1 MGVEYELGAQRKRRM
16 VATYGKAGRR
26 RLPNTI
32 FTPATASESLS
43 EEDPITASDKTV
55 ANYRPQSVSPPKP
68 ESPPVRFDSVE
79 RNRNTQTRPTP
90 FQNIANSDRK
100 RKASQVYK
108 PRERLQ
114 PVTDESEGGNL
125 SSAPQVR
132 RSRITEP
139 EIGLAAKS
147 SGRSGG
153 RERTGTQQRAPSDP
167 MDIEAVEPRLSSPPP
182 TPTPP
187 RVSKLTAKPSSHVLG
202 QKKSTNAPSGKSAQK
217 QPVQRQQQIP
227 LHLARKS
234 APKPKQSNAL
244 STSTLKEQSQR
255 LPVDKPLGPS
265 LAKKSRKRLIDALV
279 EQESSDDIAL
289 GEGAVDAQV
298 TSSQTMLSQSSNASD
313 LDSQSLLETPKPKTR
328 TAPATGTRT
337 FARSNSALKF
347 TYGQGRKVRE
357 EEDNL
362 LESLVLPE
370 ESSYSRRRLDLSG
383 PKKSIPAT
391 GTFDFDDDDG
401 TTGKSP
407 SSKLRGIHEL
417 RQAGANSRVAD
428 AMQDLVDQIGEPG
441 TGPSS
446 SRRAALLQV
455 AEKLRDKT
463 FIRQCR
469 DHGVE
474 SVMLKRIG
482 EEADTICGYL
492 ILSSLVAFI
501 VRGPPAHL
509 GQLLRT
515 EEAGPIFARL
525 LSMGEDIKK
534 VAKDRKSN
542 LSKRSQNSI
551 VAIENLLRELPIW
564 DGDEPSFISPRSLA
578 IKCLQLLIAQGVLI
592 GGDPTIFTEA
602 VTKHL
607 FEVLSDANNNPE
619 YWDYPKTARSI
630 ELCGALSVLDANAV
644 SIAVT
649 QDGNSEWA
657 IQYLP
662 IVADVFYTSLQTPAP
677 DAKILED
684 LILKLTINV
693 TNNNIAAPNVFASK
707 GLLLA
712 LASSI
717 SSNFNQALTL
727 IAQGTWAEGIIDSL
741 VLRLGILI
749 NFAEHSGPVRQM
761 VDECRQ
767 ESREPVQ
774 ELIRLFIE
782 NHHRTGEADSME
794 KTRLNVAF
802 GYLSVL
808 LGYLSLHGPV
818 RHKLIHSH
826 SAKSIGPLVGSI
838 REFIA
843 HYEQVENEPV
853 ENAMSESDEGD
864 RHYGTYAARLQELV
878 QQLEE
883 KAAYD

>member
-1 MGVEYELGAQRKRRM
+1 MGVEYDLGAQRKRRM
-16 VATYGKAGRR
+16 VATYGKTGRK
-26 RLPNTI
+26 RLPKTV
-32 FTPATASESLS
+32 FTPATASESVS
-43 EEDPITASDKTV
+43 DDDPITASDKTV
-55 ANYRPQSVSPPKP
+55 AHHLPPPISPPKLI
-68 ESPPVRFDSVE
+68 SPPVRFNSVE
-79 RNRNTQTRPTP
+79 QNRSMQSRPTS
-90 FQNIANSDRK
+90 FQNIVNSDRK
-100 RKASQVYK
+100 RKASQIYK

-125 SSAPQVR
+125 SSAPQVYP
-132 RSRITEP
+132 SRITEP
-139 EIGLAAKS
+139 ETGPTMRS
-147 SGRSGG
+147 GGRSGG
-153 RERTGTQQRAPSDP
+153 RVHASIQQHAPFDP
-167 MDIEAVEPRLSSPPP
+167 MNIETVEPRLSSPPL

-187 RVSKLTAKPSSHVLG
+187 RVSKPSSHILER
-202 QKKSTNAPSGKSAQK
+202 KKSANALLGKSSRK
-217 QPVQRQQQIP
+217 QPVQREQQIP
-227 LHLARKS
+227 MHLARNS
-234 APKPKQSNAL
+234 APKSKQSNTPSA
-244 STSTLKEQSQR
+244 STSKEQGQS
-255 LPVDKPLGPS
+255 LPINKPSGPS
-265 LAKKSRKRLIDALV
+265 LAKKPRKRLIDALV
-279 EQESSDDIAL
+279 EQESSDEIAL
-289 GEGAVDAQV
+289 GESEVDIQA
-298 TSSQTMLSQSSNASD
+298 TSSQTTLSQSSNASE
-313 LDSQSLLETPKPKTR
+313 LDSQSLPETPKPKTR

-337 FARSNSALKF
+337 FTRSNSALKY

-370 ESSYSRRRLDLSG
+370 ESSYSRRRLDLDGS
-383 PKKSIPAT
+383 KKSTTAT
-391 GTFDFDDDDG
+391 GAFDFDDDDG

-441 TGPSS
+441 TSALS

-474 SVMLKRIG
+474 SVMLKHIG
-482 EEADTICGYL
+482 KETDNICGYL

-501 VRGPPAHL
+501 AQGPSAHIV
-509 GQLLRT
+509 QLLRT
-515 EEAGPIFARL
+515 EEASLLFVRL
-525 LSMGEDIKK
+525 LSMGDDIKK

-551 VAIENLLRELPIW
+551 AVIEGLLRELPIW

-592 GGDPTIFTEA
+592 SGDPTIFTEA

-607 FEVLSDANNNPE
+607 FEVLSDASHNSE

-630 ELCGALSVLDANAV
+630 ELCGALSVLDAHAV
-644 SIAVT
+644 GIAAT
-649 QDGNSEWA
+649 QGGNSDWA
-657 IQYLP
+657 IRYLP
-662 IVADVFYTSLQTPAP
+662 IIADVFYTSLRTPAH
-677 DAKILED
+677 DAKIVED

-693 TNNNIAAPNVFASK
+693 TNNNLAAPNVFASK
-707 GLLLA
+707 GLLSA
-712 LASSI
+712 LTSSI

-727 IAQGTWAEGIIDSL
+727 IAQGTWAEGIIDGL

-761 VDECRQ
+761 VDECRH
-767 ESREPVQ
+767 ESREPLQ
-774 ELIRLFIE
+774 ELIRLFID
-782 NHHRTGEADSME
+782 NHRRTGEADSME
-794 KTRLNVAF
+794 KTHLNVAF

-818 RHKLIHSH
+818 RRKLIHSH

-843 HYEQVENEPV
+843 HYEQVEN
-853 ENAMSESDEGD
+853 AMSESDDSD
-864 RHYGTYAARLQELV
+864 RHGGTYAERLQELV

-883 KAAYD
+883 KAAHD

>member
-1 MGVEYELGAQRKRRM
+1 MGAEYELGAQRKRRM
-16 VATYGKAGRR
+16 VATYGKAGKR
-26 RLPNTI
+26 RLPKTV
-32 FTPATASESLS
+32 FTPVTASESVS

-55 ANYRPQSVSPPKP
+55 AHHRPPPASSPKPRSPPA
-68 ESPPVRFDSVE
+68 RFKSLE
-79 RNRNTQTRPTP
+79 RSRNTQTRPAS
-90 FQNIANSDRK
+90 FQNIPNSDRK
-100 RKASQVYK
+100 RKASQIYK

-114 PVTDESEGGNL
+114 PVTDESEDGDPL
-125 SSAPQVR
+125 SAPEVR

-139 EIGLAAKS
+139 EIGPATKS
-147 SGRSGG
+147 SG
-153 RERTGTQQRAPSDP
+153 RERTGIQQHAPSDP
-167 MDIEAVEPRLSSPPP
+167 MDIEAVGPRLSSPPP

-217 QPVQRQQQIP
+217 QPIQRQHQLP
-227 LHLARKS
+227 LHLARDS
-234 APKPKQSNAL
+234 APKSKQSNAL
-244 STSTLKEQSQR
+244 SASILKEQSQTSTIDR
-255 LPVDKPLGPS
+255 PSGPG
-265 LAKKSRKRLIDALV
+265 LAKRSRKRLIDALV
-279 EQESSDDIAL
+279 EQESSDDTL
-289 GEGAVDAQV
+289 SEDVVDTQV
-298 TSSQTMLSQSSNASD
+298 TLNQTMFSQSSNASD
-313 LDSQSLLETPKPKTR
+313 LDLGSQSLPETPKPKTR

-357 EEDNL
+357 EEGDL

-370 ESSYSRRRLDLSG
+370 APSYSRRRLDLGS
-383 PKKSIPAT
+383 PKKSTSAT
-391 GTFDFDDDDG
+391 GAFDFDDDD
-401 TTGKSP
+401 TGKSP

-441 TGPSS
+441 TGASS

-474 SVMLKRIG
+474 SVMLKHIG
-482 EEADTICGYL
+482 KEADTICGYL

-501 VRGPPAHL
+501 ARGPSAHI

-515 EEAGPIFARL
+515 EEAGPIFAQL
-525 LSMGEDIKK
+525 LSIGEDIKK

-551 VAIENLLRELPIW
+551 VAVESLLRELPIW
-564 DGDEPSFISPRSLA
+564 DGAEPSFISPRSLA

-602 VTKHL
+602 VMKHL
-607 FEVLSDANNNPE
+607 FEALSDASSNAE
-619 YWDYPKTARSI
+619 YWDYPKTAPSI
-630 ELCGALSVLDANAV
+630 ELCGALSVLDAHAV
-644 SIAVT
+644 SVAAT
-649 QDGNSEWA
+649 QGGNSEWA

-662 IVADVFYTSLQTPAP
+662 IIADVFYTSLQTPA
-677 DAKILED
+677 DDGKIVED

-693 TNNNIAAPNVFASK
+693 TNNNLAAPSVFASK
-707 GLLLA
+707 GLMPA

-717 SSNFNQALTL
+717 SSNFNQALIL

-749 NFAEHSGPVRQM
+749 NFAEHSGLVRQM
-761 VDECRQ
+761 VDECQ
-767 ESREPVQ
+767 HESREPVK
-774 ELIRLFIE
+774 ELIQLFIE
-782 NHHRTGEADSME
+782 NHRRTGEADSME
-794 KTRLNVAF
+794 KSHLNVAF

-818 RHKLIHSH
+818 RYKLIHSH

-843 HYEQVENEPV
+843 HYEQVEN
-853 ENAMSESDEGD
+853 AMSESDNGD
-864 RHYGTYAARLQELV
+864 RHRGTYAERLQELV

-883 KAAYD
+883 KAAHD

>member
-1 MGVEYELGAQRKRRM
+1 MGVEYDLGAQRKRRM
-16 VATYGKAGRR
+16 VATYGKTGKR
-26 RLPNTI
+26 RLPKTG
-32 FTPATASESLS
+32 FTPATASESVS
-43 EEDPITASDKTV
+43 EDDPVAASGQTV
-55 ANYRPQSVSPPKP
+55 AHHLPPPVSPPKP
-68 ESPPVRFDSVE
+68 RSPHARFNSVE
-79 RNRNTQTRPTP
+79 RNHSTQSRPTS
-90 FQNIANSDRK
+90 FQNIVNSDRK
-100 RKASQVYK
+100 RKASQIYK

-114 PVTDESEGGNL
+114 PATDESEGGNL
-125 SSAPQVR
+125 SSAPQIW
-132 RSRITEP
+132 SRITEP
-139 EIGLAAKS
+139 KIGPTMKS
-147 SGRSGG
+147 AGRYGG
-153 RERTGTQQRAPSDP
+153 RNQSGIQQRAPSDS
-167 MDIEAVEPRLSSPPP
+167 MDIDAVEPRLSSPPP

-187 RVSKLTAKPSSHVLG
+187 RVSKSIAKTSSHALE
-202 QKKSTNAPSGKSAQK
+202 QKKSTNISETSTQK
-217 QPVQRQQQIP
+217 QLVQREQRIP
-227 LHLARKS
+227 LHLARNP
-234 APKPKQSNAL
+234 APKSKQSNA
-244 STSTLKEQSQR
+244 SSANTSKEQNQL
-255 LPVDKPLGPS
+255 LPTEMRPGPS
-265 LAKKSRKRLIDALV
+265 LAKKPRKRLIDALV
-279 EQESSDDIAL
+279 EQGSSDDIAF
-289 GEGAVDAQV
+289 GEGEVDTQV
-298 TSSQTMLSQSSNASD
+298 AASQPAFSQSSNASD
-313 LDSQSLLETPKPKTR
+313 LDSQSLPETPKPRTR

-337 FARSNSALKF
+337 FTRSNSALKY

-370 ESSYSRRRLDLSG
+370 ESSYSRRRLDLDG
-383 PKKSIPAT
+383 PKKSLSAA
-391 GTFDFDDDDG
+391 GAFDFDDDDG

-441 TGPSS
+441 TSALS

-482 EEADTICGYL
+482 KETDTICGYL

-501 VRGPPAHL
+501 AQGPSAHIV
-509 GQLLRT
+509 QLLRT
-515 EEAGPIFARL
+515 EEASLLFARL

-551 VAIENLLRELPIW
+551 AVIESLLRELPIW

-578 IKCLQLLIAQGVLI
+578 IKCLQLLIAQGILI
-592 GGDPTIFTEA
+592 SGDPTIFTEA
-602 VTKHL
+602 VTKYL
-607 FEVLSDANNNPE
+607 FGVLSDANHNPE

-630 ELCGALSVLDANAV
+630 ELCGALSVLDAHAV
-644 SIAVT
+644 SIAAT
-649 QDGNSEWA
+649 HGGNSEWA

-662 IVADVFYTSLQTPAP
+662 IIAEVFYTSLRTPAH
-677 DAKILED
+677 DAKIVED

-693 TNNNIAAPNVFASK
+693 TNNNLAAPSVFASK
-707 GLLLA
+707 GLLSA
-712 LASSI
+712 LTSSI
-717 SSNFNQALTL
+717 SSNFDQALTL
-727 IAQGTWAEGIIDSL
+727 IAQETRAERIIDGL

-761 VDECRQ
+761 VDECRH
-767 ESREPVQ
+767 EGREPVR
-774 ELIRLFIE
+774 ELIRLFVE
-782 NHHRTGEADSME
+782 NHRRTGEADSME
-794 KTRLNVAF
+794 KTHLNVAF

-843 HYEQVENEPV
+843 HYEQVEN
-853 ENAMSESDEGD
+853 AMSESDDSD
-864 RHYGTYAARLQELV
+864 RHGGTYTERLQELV

-883 KAAYD
+883 NAAHD